1 MPAVADTYTGPIRI
15 YDLNGNLLTLG
26 TASLHS
32 DSDRATWEGTLSV
45 LDGTGVAGKAL
56 TVRLAP
62 PQAEPSDAQLRPL
75 TVSGEIATSKVVGL
89 GPQPF

>member
-1 MPAVADTYTGPIRI
+1 MAESYSGPIRI
-15 YDLNGNLLTLG
+15 YDLNGDLLTLG

-32 DSDRATWEGTLSV
+32 NPDGGNWEGTLSII
-45 LDGTGVAGKAL
+45 DGTGVAGKAL

-62 PQAEPSDAQLRPL
+62 PQGAPSDAQLHPL
-75 TVSGEIATSKVVGL
+75 AASGEMAISKVVGL